1 VEKKNSVYMCADELR
16 PEVRLSTDTG
26 IPSSSISPRV
36 TSSSIYPRVTS
47 SSSDPGTRPSAG
59 PEARLSSDLGL
70 LAGVAVIVIV
80 LVVAAVCI
88 VALLILWR

>member
-1 VEKKNSVYMCADELR
+1 MCADELR
-16 PEVRLSTDTG
+16 PSADPEGRLSTDTG
-26 IPSSSISPRV
+26 VP
-36 TSSSIYPRVTS
+36 SSSIYPRATS
-47 SSSDPGTRPSAG
+47 SSSDPRARPSAG

>member
-1 VEKKNSVYMCADELR
+1 MEKKNSVYMCADEL
-16 PEVRLSTDTG
+16 
-26 IPSSSISPRV
+26 
-36 TSSSIYPRVTS
+36 
-47 SSSDPGTRPSAG
+47 RPSAG